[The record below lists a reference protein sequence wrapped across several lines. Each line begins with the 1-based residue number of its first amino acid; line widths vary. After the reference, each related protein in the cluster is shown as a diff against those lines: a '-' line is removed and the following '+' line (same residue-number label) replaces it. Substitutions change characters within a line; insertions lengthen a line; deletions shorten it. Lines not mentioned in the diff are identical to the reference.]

1 MTQEKTESKNIKL
14 SDHFTYGRLLRFT
27 LPSVA
32 MMIFTSIYGVIDG
45 FFVANYVGETPF
57 AALNLILPYVLIFLA
72 FGTMFGVGGSALVA
86 VILGEGDR
94 KKANEIFSLVVYIM
108 IGLGATVTVIGIVS
122 AEPVAILLG
131 ADEEMLPYCVSYARI
146 CFGGAIPLILQYEFQ
161 SFCIVSEKPRLGL
174 VVTIAAGVTNMVLDW
189 LLVGVLGMGLDGAA
203 YATVIGS
210 AVGGVIPLVYFILP
224 NSSLLRI
231 GKAKWYGKDV
241 IKVIT
246 NGSSEFLTEV
256 SLSIVSMLYNIQLM
270 KYAGQDGVAA
280 YGVIMYLSYLFV
292 GFFFGYSMGASPI
305 IGYHYG
311 AKNDSE
317 LQNVYKCSMRI
328 MVIASVIVVALCV
341 IFARPLGMIFVGD
354 NEYLLEMTTTAIRIY
369 SLCYLFAGVNI
380 FGSALF
386 TALNNGL
393 ISALIS
399 FMRVLV
405 LQIMFVLVLPILF
418 GLIGVWMS
426 VIAAELGALF
436 ITIGCMVKYRKR
448 YHYVS

>member
-1 MTQEKTESKNIKL
+1 METEVVSSKKIKL

-32 MMIFTSIYGVIDG
+32 MMIFTSIYGVVDG

-86 VILGEGDR
+86 VTLGAGDR

-108 IGLGATVTVIGIVS
+108 IALGAIVSVIGFIF
-122 AEPVAILLG
+122 AEPMSLLLG
-131 ADEEMLPYCVSYARI
+131 ADEEMLPFCVRYARI
-146 CFGGAIPLILQYEFQ
+146 CFMGSIPLILQYEFQ
-161 SFCIVSEKPRLGL
+161 SFCIVSEKPKLGL
-174 VVTIAAGVTNMVLDW
+174 VVTIAAGVTNIVLDW
-189 LLVGVLGMGLDGAA
+189 LLVGVLNLGLDGAA
-203 YATVIGS
+203 YATIAGS
-210 AVGGVIPLVYFILP
+210 VVGGVIPLIYFAVP
-224 NSSLLRI
+224 NSSLLKL
-231 GKAKWYGKDV
+231 GKAKWYGRDL

-256 SLSIVSMLYNIQLM
+256 SLSIVSMLYNYQLM

-280 YGVIMYLSYLFV
+280 YGVIMYLSYVFV

-305 IGYHYG
+305 CGYNYG
-311 AKNDSE
+311 ANNTSE
-317 LQNVYKCSMRI
+317 LKNVFKCSMRI
-328 MVIASVIVVALCV
+328 IIIASIIVVAVSL
-341 IFARPLGMIFVGD
+341 IFARPLAMIFVGE
-354 NEYLLEMTTTAIRIY
+354 NESLLEMTTTAIRIY
-369 SLCYLFAGVNI
+369 CLCYLFAGVNI

-399 FMRVLV
+399 FLRVLV
-405 LQIMFVLVLPILF
+405 LQVMFVLVLPILF

-426 VIAAELGALF
+426 VIAAEFCAMIL
-436 ITIGCMVKYRKR
+436 TISCLIAYRKR
-448 YHYVS
+448 YNYS